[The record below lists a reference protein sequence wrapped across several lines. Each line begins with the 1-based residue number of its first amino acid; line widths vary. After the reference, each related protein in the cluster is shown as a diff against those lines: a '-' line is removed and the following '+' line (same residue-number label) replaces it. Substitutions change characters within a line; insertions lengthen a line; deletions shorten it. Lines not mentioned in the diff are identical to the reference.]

1 MKKSFLLLFLTGLA
15 VLVLVIGCGKD
26 AEKNANVATADSLTQ
41 STQQAVPET
50 KQPEPQQVTQ
60 EPVKQ
65 AEEKPA
71 QSKPATPPPAPK
83 PKPVMLTLAEST
95 IVEIVL
101 ADSVQTNE
109 NKVGDQ
115 FAGTVAKAVVID
127 NRVVIPEGA
136 KALLEIT
143 KLVEGGRLKTSPEME
158 FTLREV
164 VAADGQSHP
173 VQTSS
178 FYEKGRSHTDREVGM
193 IGGGAAAGAVIGA
206 IAGDKKG
213 AAIGAAVGA
222 AAGTGAAAATGK
234 QNLKYLPGQSVTFT
248 LQQPV
253 NVTMPAK

>member
-1 MKKSFLLLFLTGLA
+1 VRKSFLLMVIVLA
-15 VLVLVIGCGKD
+15 ALLLIIGCGKK
-26 AEKNANVATADSLTQ
+26 AEQNANVATADSLTQ
-41 STQQAVPET
+41 TTQPSVPEV
-50 KQPEPQQVTQ
+50 KQPEPQQVAQ
-60 EPVKQ
+60 EPVKK
-65 AEEKPA
+65 AEE
-71 QSKPATPPPAPK
+71 KPATPPPAPK
-83 PKPVMLTLAEST
+83 PKPVVLTLAEST
-95 IVEIVL
+95 MVEIVL

-115 FAGTVAKAVVID
+115 FAGTVAKAVEID
-127 NRVVIPEGA
+127 GRVAIPEGA

-158 FTLREV
+158 FTLKEV
-164 VAADGQSHP
+164 VAVDGQSHP
-173 VQTSS
+173 VQTST

-234 QNLKYLPGQSVTFT
+234 QNLKYLPGKSVTFT
-248 LQQPV
+248 LQQSMK
-253 NVTMPAK
+253 VTLPAK